1 MSISSAH
8 SASLTSVNILLYVLS
23 DDNSIM
29 ELTGRTLQTVGVGFK
44 HIQSPNVFKFI
55 KLSHLLWWRDSR
67 FET

>member
-29 ELTGRTLQTVGVGFK
+29 ELTGRTLQTVGVGC
-44 HIQSPNVFKFI
+44 
-55 KLSHLLWWRDSR
+55 LSLY
-67 FET
+67 TMVTG